1 MKQSMDARLFRFAA
15 LVPALAL
22 FGASAANGATFST
35 ANFVVTTGDAD
46 FARQC
51 AQTAEKYRKELAR
64 EWLGHDLPRW
74 FRPCQVSVTVGQI
87 GAGGDHVHLRRRPGF
102 RLDYEGTGDARAIL
116 DSVIP
121 HEVSHTIF
129 ASFFRR
135 PLPRWADEGAASLVE
150 HESERHRQ
158 TLLLHQVFN
167 TPQRIPLTS
176 LISMKEYPSDMQ
188 AVLTLYAEGYSLS
201 DYLVQSGGET
211 GKEGFLRFLQ
221 DSQSTIGITP
231 STRGMGCADVT
242 SLERRWNNWVMAGSP
257 EFATSTTA
265 RLPRPTPRRCGR
277 RESSSVRKARTIRP
291 ARSAGLNCQRRNLP
305 RSRFRFPAATSPAAP
320 DPVPRAS
327 RPATQTAENSGMVE
341 PPTDAAPANEM
352 VAARRREGRERLLQ
366 DGWQALPAAD
376 RATQTHNAGRQQTV
390 SAESEANESPVRK
403 RFRNAKQHRDEQSLS
418 GLKENED
425 PFEDSHATADSRNV
439 EQNESPFHTVN

>member
-1 MKQSMDARLFRFAA
+1 MDARLYRFAA

-22 FGASAANGATFST
+22 LGASAANGATFST
-35 ANFVVTTGDAD
+35 ANFVVTTGDAE

-51 AQTAEKYRKELAR
+51 AQTAEKFRTELAR

-74 FRPCQVSVTVGQI
+74 FRPCQVSVKVGQI
-87 GAGGDHVHLRRRPGF
+87 GAGGATTFTFAAGQVFGWNMKVQ
-102 RLDYEGTGDARAIL
+102 GTPERIL

-211 GKEGFLRFLQ
+211 GKERFLRFLQ
-221 DSQSTIGITP
+221 DAHEHDWNHAIRTWYGLP
-231 STRGMGCADVT
+231 DVT

-257 EFATSTTA
+257 EIRDIDNRAIAQADAQEMRKKGILVRSQSPDDS
-265 RLPRPTPRRCGR
+265 PR
-277 RESSSVRKARTIRP
+277 SVRRP
-291 ARSAGLNCQRRNLP
+291 QLQAAESAAQQVSLP
-305 RSRFRFPAATSPAAP
+305 RSDEPAAP
-320 DPVPRAS
+320 DPILRAS

-341 PPTDAAPANEM
+341 PPTDAALGNEI

-366 DGWQALPAAD
+366 DGWQALPAAG
-376 RATQTHNAGRQQTV
+376 RATQTHNDGRRPTV
-390 SAESEANESPVRK
+390 APESEANESPVRK
-403 RFRNAKQHRDEQSLS
+403 RFRTAKQHREEQSLN

-425 PFEDSHATADSRNV
+425 PFEDSHATANSRNV

>member
-1 MKQSMDARLFRFAA
+1 M
-15 LVPALAL
+15 
-22 FGASAANGATFST
+22 
-35 ANFVVTTGDAD
+35 
-46 FARQC
+46 
-51 AQTAEKYRKELAR
+51 
-64 EWLGHDLPRW
+64 
-74 FRPCQVSVTVGQI
+74 TVGQI
-87 GAGGDHVHLRRRPGF
+87 GAGGATTFTFAAGQVFGWTMKVQ
-102 RLDYEGTGDARAIL
+102 GTPERVL

-158 TLLLHQVFN
+158 SLLLHQVFN

-211 GKEGFLRFLQ
+211 GKERFLRFLQ
-221 DSQSTIGITP
+221 DAHEHDWNHAIHTWYGL
-231 STRGMGCADVT
+231 RNVT

-257 EFATSTTA
+257 EIRDIDNRAIA
-265 RLPRPTPRRCGR
+265 AGRRPGDAEEGNPRPLAKPGQFAPLGPPPST
-277 RESSSVRKARTIRP
+277 V
-291 ARSAGLNCQRRNLP
+291 GLCHI
-305 RSRFRFPAATSPAAP
+305 SRFRSPATTSRRLP
-320 DPVPRAS
+320 IRSRVLLGRRPR
-327 RPATQTAENSGMVE
+327 RPRTAGWLSL
-341 PPTDAAPANEM
+341 PPTRRSATNI
-352 VAARRREGRERLLQ
+352 VAARRREGRDRLLQ
-366 DGWQALPAAD
+366 DGWQSLPAAD
-376 RATQTHNAGRQQTV
+376 RATQTHNDGRQQTV
-390 SAESEANESPVRK
+390 SAEPEANESPVRK
-403 RFRNAKQHRDEQSLS
+403 RFRTAKQHRDEQSLS

-425 PFEDSHATADSRNV
+425 PFEDSHATANSRDV